1 MTLCLRDLSKCAIF
15 LFLYLAQIE
24 KTLLQPDKGFEFL
37 INNWNGQ

>member
-1 MTLCLRDLSKCAIF
+1 MMWLFVYVILF

-37 INNWNGQ
+37 INK